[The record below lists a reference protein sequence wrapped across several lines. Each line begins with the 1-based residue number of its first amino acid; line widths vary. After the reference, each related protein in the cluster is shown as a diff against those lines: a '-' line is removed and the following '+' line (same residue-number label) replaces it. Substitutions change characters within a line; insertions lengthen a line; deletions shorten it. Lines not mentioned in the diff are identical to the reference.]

1 MLSAEEQLKHY
12 IGDVPLLLSLKAK
25 AEKGPLSNVDRIM
38 AKGLLDDK
46 ITQIQVNADSIDWSK
61 YKRKP
66 MDHHKESIG
75 FLKGKQRGIL
85 ADDMGLG
92 KSFSSIGAAT
102 EVGANH
108 KIIICPK
115 YLMTNWKR
123 EVEFFTPNVTIIKDG
138 KSKWEV
144 AEFIIM
150 NYEKVAKYLEEIR
163 ALGAGVYIADEASGL
178 KNAKTL
184 RAKTFA
190 KLIARSK
197 AHVWLLTGTPIAN
210 RPIDYF
216 NLLKICRHPL
226 TIETGR
232 WTPMDNSWVRFG
244 KRFCAGKHTGY
255 GWDFSGASN
264 IEMLHQETKE
274 YVLRRTK
281 ETHLNLPDKNVFPV
295 YLGLE
300 DKKGYDLV
308 VEEAYQKRWEESRDI
323 ESTKF
328 GSDPLA
334 AEQLVTFSIIRKFLA
349 YEKIKDGSTLG
360 AIEDAI
366 AEDKKVVV
374 FTNYTG
380 VIDALLEELGDS
392 CTFIDGRLTKEGEK
406 QANVDRFQTDPKC
419 KVILCNYAVG
429 KMGWNLTAGRVT
441 VMNDMNWSPETNMQ
455 AQDRIYRIGQEY
467 SVNILYL
474 LYEGTVET
482 LLHEIIMLKIQI
494 IRHAV
499 DGIPMTDDPARLKVL
514 SEQLFGSLD
523 KRN

>member
-1 MLSAEEQLKHY
+1 
-12 IGDVPLLLSLKAK
+12 
-25 AEKGPLSNVDRIM
+25 
-38 AKGLLDDK
+38 
-46 ITQIQVNADSIDWSK
+46 
-61 YKRKP
+61 
-66 MDHHKESIG
+66 
-75 FLKGKQRGIL
+75 
-85 ADDMGLG
+85 
-92 KSFSSIGAAT
+92 
-102 EVGANH
+102 
-108 KIIICPK
+108 
-115 YLMTNWKR
+115 
-123 EVEFFTPNVTIIKDG
+123 
-138 KSKWEV
+138 
-144 AEFIIM
+144 
-150 NYEKVAKYLEEIR
+150 
-163 ALGAGVYIADEASGL
+163 
-178 KNAKTL
+178 
-184 RAKTFA
+184 
-190 KLIARSK
+190 
-197 AHVWLLTGTPIAN
+197 
-210 RPIDYF
+210 
-216 NLLKICRHPL
+216 
-226 TIETGR
+226 
-232 WTPMDNSWVRFG
+232 MDNSWVRFG

-264 IEMLHQETKE
+264 IETLHQETKE